1 MLDFKTG
8 AFWKLVNTVFLLW
21 GAWGSQGDTRAYR
34 VQLSR
39 EDIIVGIQYAMADS
53 MSNSASMKEH
63 IVIVRIHRAFA
74 FGSYLLESSCS
85 SSLASSDQQAGA
97 LLAFE
102 QLLRRREKGRS
113 ARYESCRVK

>member
-8 AFWKLVNTVFLLW
+8 AIWKLVNTVFLLW

-74 FGSYLLESSCS
+74 FGSYLLESSFCL
-85 SSLASSDQQAGA
+85 SLGLHFASMS
-97 LLAFE
+97 
-102 QLLRRREKGRS
+102 QLLFGVLVS
-113 ARYESCRVK
+113 WTPCCLDVSTIFWFC